1 MNLYKKIRNVAF
13 LIEPEKAH
21 KLAISALKSGLHIP
35 SDNNSK
41 LLKQKVFGLT
51 FNNPIGLAAGFD
63 KNAEVPNEIISSGF
77 GFTEVGTVTPIGQPG
92 NKMPRVFR
100 LPEDDALINRLGFN
114 NDGMEIVFDRLSK
127 ITKKGIIGVNIGA
140 NKSAIDKLSDYQ
152 MGIKKFSKIAD
163 YITINIS
170 SPNTPGLRD
179 LQSGQNFQE
188 LIKLIKVF
196 KNDGLKTPVL
206 IKLAPDLTRKQLE
219 LIIDYSM
226 DGKIDGLIL
235 TNTTIER
242 KYIKN
247 KRYSNEDGGLSGK
260 PLMQKSTKILR
271 DSYTI
276 SEGKIPLIGVGGVS
290 SSRDIIEKIRNG
302 ASLIQLYTAIVYE
315 GPTLIS
321 KLKKEL
327 ISEVEQYGVKSI
339 ADLVGTAIKK

>member
-21 KLAISALKSGLHIP
+21 KLAISALKTGLYIP

-51 FNNPIGLAAGFD
+51 FNNPIGIAAGFD

-77 GFTEVGTVTPIGQPG
+77 GFSEVGTVTPIGQPG

-140 NKSAIDKLSDYQ
+140 NKSAIDKLSDYHV
-152 MGIKKFSKIAD
+152 GIKKFSKIAD

-179 LQSGQNFQE
+179 LQSGQYFQE
-188 LIKLIKVF
+188 LIKLIKIF

-206 IKLAPDLTRKQLE
+206 IKLAPDLTKKQLE
-219 LIIDYSM
+219 LIIDYSL
-226 DGKIDGLIL
+226 DGGIDGLIL

-276 SEGKIPLIGVGGVS
+276 SEGKIPLIGVGGIS
-290 SSRDIIEKIRNG
+290 TSRDIIEKIRNG

-327 ISEVEQYGVKSI
+327 INEVEQYGVKSI
-339 ADLVGTAIKK
+339 GDLVGTAIKK